1 MELITMILGLIPQLQ
16 ALALCLTYSKGL
28 FESSWK
34 TPAFS
39 SERERSSYGNVPQ
52 WKFNIQLQILL
63 KRRAARSCAP
73 TELMV
78 KFSPVLDAN
87 IE

>member
-1 MELITMILGLIPQLQ
+1 MILGLIPQLQ

-34 TPAFS
+34 TPAF
-39 SERERSSYGNVPQ
+39 ERERERERERLNYGNVPQ

-63 KRRAARSCAP
+63 
-73 TELMV
+73 
-78 KFSPVLDAN
+78 
-87 IE
+87 